1 MISESSG
8 SNKPWLERPKLRPVE
23 LVPVQGR
30 SPEEKAVALRDP
42 ERLAPKP
49 VVLSLAAVAILQ
61 HMDGLHDLRDIQTVL
76 FKAFGEMV
84 ELDAIHG
91 LMNVLDENMFI
102 EGETFERFLHQERQA
117 FAAMTIRPSRLA
129 GQAYAAD
136 GDALSKDLLDYYHA
150 PEGPGALESHS
161 PDTAGAVKGLV
172 APHIDFQ
179 RGGPCY
185 AWAYRELD
193 PSLPPDLMVILGT
206 AHCATERLLSILD
219 KDLATPFGP
228 AVCHREL
235 AGELLSRHPSYKDDE
250 FVHRG
255 EHSIEFQAVW
265 SKSRLGRDTST
276 RFLPVL
282 CGSLAPFIEDGAT
295 ASWRDEYE
303 ESLSVLK
310 TTLDKELVQG
320 RRVMIVAS
328 ADLSHVGAQFGDGF
342 QVTKSVS
349 RDVREYDL
357 GLLDEAV
364 AGRADAFLQYVFDRN
379 DRTHVCGISPIYT
392 LLRLLDEPQGRMLS
406 YQQWIDDDK
415 QGMVTFSSMA
425 FP

>member
-8 SNKPWLERPKLRPVE
+8 RNKPWLERPKLRPVE

-30 SPEEKAVALRDP
+30 TPDERAVALRDP

-61 HMDGLHDLRDIQTVL
+61 HMDGRHDLGDIQTVL
-76 FKAFGEMV
+76 FKAFGELV
-84 ELDAIHG
+84 EIDTIMG

-102 EGETFERFLHQERQA
+102 EGETFERFLAQERQA
-117 FAAMTIRPSRLA
+117 FASMTIRPSRLA

-136 GDALSKDLLDYYHA
+136 GDTLSEDLRKYYLD
-150 PEGPGALESHS
+150 PNGPGTME
-161 PDTAGAVKGLV
+161 PERPENAGSILGLV
-172 APHIDFQ
+172 IPHIDFP

-185 AWAYRELD
+185 AWAYREVD
-193 PSLPPDLMVILGT
+193 PSDPPDLLVILGT
-206 AHCATERLLSILD
+206 AHCATERLLCVLN

-228 AVCHREL
+228 AVCHRDL
-235 AGELLSRHPSYKDDE
+235 AEDLLSRYPSYKDDE

-255 EHSIEFQAVW
+255 EHSVEFQAVW
-265 SKSRLGRDTST
+265 SKARLGRNAGT

-282 CGSLAPFIEDGAT
+282 CGSFSPFLEDGPAS
-295 ASWRDEYE
+295 SWRDEYE
-303 ESLSVLK
+303 ESLAVLK
-310 TTLDKELVQG
+310 AALDRERGEG
-320 RRVMIVAS
+320 RHVLIAAS

-342 QVTKSVS
+342 QVTESVS

-357 GLLDEAV
+357 ALLDEA
-364 AGRADAFLQYVFDRN
+364 ASGRADDFLQYVFDRN
-379 DRTHVCGISPIYT
+379 DRTHVCGIAPIYT
-392 LLRLLDEPQGRMLS
+392 LLRLLDNPVGRLLS
-406 YQQWIDDDK
+406 YQQWIDEDG
-415 QGMVTFSSMA
+415 QGMVTFAGMA